1 MSIATVLVVDD
12 SSTQRAIY
20 RDILEMAGYKIV
32 EAKDGKDGLIKAKV
46 ESPDVILTDISMP
59 EMGGIEMVRRLK
71 NDDATKY
78 IPVIC
83 ASATFQDIETKM
95 EALLSAGAE
104 EYFYMPQDNKELLAK
119 IAVMLRIR
127 KIYDEFLEKN
137 RQLKQFND
145 AAVGREMKMVELKN
159 RIKELEEKL
168 SKKK

>member
-1 MSIATVLVVDD
+1 MSIAKILVVDD

-20 RDILEMAGYKIV
+20 KDILEMAGYNVVVANNGKEGIV
-32 EAKDGKDGLIKAKV
+32 KSRI

-71 NDDATKY
+71 NDEETRY
-78 IPVIC
+78 TPIIC
-83 ASATFQDIETKM
+83 ASATFQDMETKM

-104 EYFYMPQDNKELLAK
+104 EYFYMPQDSRELLAK

-127 KIYDEFLEKN
+127 KIYDELLEKN
-137 RQLKQFND
+137 RQLKQFNE
-145 AAVGREMKMVELKN
+145 AATGREIKMVELKS

>member
-1 MSIATVLVVDD
+1 MSIAKILVVDD

-20 RDILEMAGYKIV
+20 RDILEMAGYNVVDANNGKEGIV
-32 EAKDGKDGLIKAKV
+32 KARS

-71 NDDATKY
+71 NDDGTKY
-78 IPVIC
+78 IPIIC
-83 ASATFQDIETKM
+83 ASATFQDMETKM

-104 EYFYMPQDNKELLAK
+104 EYFYMPQDSRELLAK

-127 KIYDEFLEKN
+127 KIYDELLEKN

-145 AAVGREMKMVELKN
+145 AAVGREMKMVELKEKV
-159 RIKELEEKL
+159 KELEDKL